1 MVQKYLYTTLRYN
14 FSFVCIIESYTKF
27 FFQRSFQIDR
37 SKIIQT
43 KLNKNIFDKER
54 KKKQNTWLHRYDKKK
69 KSWNKAVCDSKRQRL
84 SLEWKVRG
92 SIIVPTT
99 PIVQHV
105 EKRRFTLRKCAETCE
120 GRSLKY
126 GATES
131 IPTRFSGYAHRSSKT
146 RTPVWSRASGR
157 LFLLSRI
164 YLSTRDIIRISQ
176 SNVSTSYFYRG
187 ETTDKRDSSNA

>member
-1 MVQKYLYTTLRYN
+1 MTSSLRRKEI
-14 FSFVCIIESYTKF
+14 SPMK
-27 FFQRSFQIDR
+27 
-37 SKIIQT
+37 KG
-43 KLNKNIFDKER
+43 KNVGTNIVR
-54 KKKQNTWLHRYDKKK
+54 G
-69 KSWNKAVCDSKRQRL
+69 SKRQRL

-92 SIIVPTT
+92 SVIVPTT
-99 PIVQHV
+99 PIAQHV

-146 RTPVWSRASGR
+146 RTPVWSRASGC

-164 YLSTRDIIRISQ
+164 YRDILLFASPIFPRVFLSL
-176 SNVSTSYFYRG
+176 R
-187 ETTDKRDSSNA
+187 DKRGSSNA

>member
-1 MVQKYLYTTLRYN
+1 MEI
-14 FSFVCIIESYTKF
+14 FSLKKEKRNKKCDFIAMTK
-27 FFQRSFQIDR
+27 R
-37 SKIIQT
+37 
-43 KLNKNIFDKER
+43 
-54 KKKQNTWLHRYDKKK
+54 K

-92 SIIVPTT
+92 SVIVPTT

-157 LFLLSRI
+157 LFLLFRI